1 MKSNITIFIKSTL
14 NIKLKTN
21 NDNKSIFFK
30 NKNTKKVFY
39 TSTPNSAIHP
49 QPRRGWCDEQLPFN
63 LLYNLG
69 LYVSVVIMTDN
80 PVVRVILARNCII
93 GDNNVGCMRV

>member
-1 MKSNITIFIKSTL
+1 MFYASFMYEFSSTL
-14 NIKLKTN
+14 YL
-21 NDNKSIFFK
+21 NDARI
-30 NKNTKKVFY
+30 
-39 TSTPNSAIHP
+39 
-49 QPRRGWCDEQLPFN
+49 PRPLQGRCDEQLPFN

-69 LYVSVVIMTDN
+69 LYVSAVIMADN

>member
-1 MKSNITIFIKSTL
+1 MFE
-14 NIKLKTN
+14 
-21 NDNKSIFFK
+21 
-30 NKNTKKVFY
+30 KNT
-39 TSTPNSAIHP
+39 TASIG
-49 QPRRGWCDEQLPFN
+49 RCDEQLPFN

-69 LYVSVVIMTDN
+69 LYVSAVIMTDN

>member
-1 MKSNITIFIKSTL
+1 MR
-14 NIKLKTN
+14 
-21 NDNKSIFFK
+21 
-30 NKNTKKVFY
+30 FY
-39 TSTPNSAIHP
+39 TLLCFDNYIFVAYDICIYQISERIL
-49 QPRRGWCDEQLPFN
+49 QPLLGRCDEQLPFN

-69 LYVSVVIMTDN
+69 LYVSAVTKTDN

>member
-1 MKSNITIFIKSTL
+1 MFINFIL
-14 NIKLKTN
+14 IVQEYHDL
-21 NDNKSIFFK
+21 FLG
-30 NKNTKKVFY
+30 
-39 TSTPNSAIHP
+39 
-49 QPRRGWCDEQLPFN
+49 RCDEQLPFN

-69 LYVSVVIMTDN
+69 LYVSAVIMTDN

>member
-1 MKSNITIFIKSTL
+1 MFLLYFSFYL
-14 NIKLKTN
+14 NDARI
-21 NDNKSIFFK
+21 
-30 NKNTKKVFY
+30 
-39 TSTPNSAIHP
+39 
-49 QPRRGWCDEQLPFN
+49 PRPLQGRCDEQLPFN

-69 LYVSVVIMTDN
+69 LYVSAVIMTDN